1 MQKLAIIGSRSLA
14 ASYEEH
20 VLAWLQAHVEID
32 SVTTIVSGG
41 AIGADA
47 MAERIAQ
54 RLEKKMLV
62 FAPDYRQF
70 KRQAPVIRN
79 SEIARTADL
88 CLALVDKPLE
98 ASKGTYDCV
107 KKFRTHC
114 KPIFILELGSRV

>member
-1 MQKLAIIGSRSLA
+1 MKKLAIIGSRTLA
-14 ASYEEH
+14 PCYEEH
-20 VLAWLQAHVEID
+20 VLAWLRGYREIG

-54 RLEKKMLV
+54 KLGKQMQV
-62 FAPDYRQF
+62 FAPDYGRYQ
-70 KRQAPVIRN
+70 RQAPAIRN
-79 SEIARTADL
+79 SEIAKAADA

-107 KKFRTHC
+107 KKFRKQQ
-114 KPIFILELGSRV
+114 KPIFILELD